1 MILTQLALDAAPLH
15 FKQVSQVTLMKVV
28 HRPLFEKQDLTM
40 YAWCVHGVCVCV
52 CVQGRDIVE
61 GLKLENWL
69 GLFCEGT

>member
-1 MILTQLALDAAPLH
+1 MILTQLTLDAAPLH

-52 CVQGRDIVE
+52 YRGDIVK